1 MSRAPRK
8 PIVGRS
14 IGRREGTLGFGKFP
28 ISVKMGPRYLAAC
41 AATARVIRSGEAGV
55 EDLNHLS
62 EMKGMYNRVLRQD
75 RPDWEA
81 VRQLLGEPDRAV
93 CHLAAGWLWELRSL
107 AKAGQPLDDH
117 LDRPIARGV
126 AIAAWRAREALER
139 AGFR

>member
-1 MSRAPRK
+1 
-8 PIVGRS
+8 
-14 IGRREGTLGFGKFP
+14 
-28 ISVKMGPRYLAAC
+28 
-41 AATARVIRSGEAGV
+41 
-55 EDLNHLS
+55 
-62 EMKGMYNRVLRQD
+62 MYNRVLRQD

-93 CHLAAGWLWELRSL
+93 CHLAAGWLWGLRSL

-126 AIAAWRAREALER
+126 AIAAWRAQEALER